1 VDPTVLPGTD
11 RSPLPIRV
19 RDGGAA
25 VARRFVGSVRVR
37 LTVAVTLIFA
47 VTLSAAAYILVHQV
61 QATLI
66 EDVRS
71 RNDTVAQAVSRLLSN
86 GSVSVESLRANS
98 FEVPQ
103 DVASA
108 YDQQML
114 NEGITQSYIFVQGSG
129 LNTADSSPTLFE
141 RLRSF
146 LGADTSTPQPLFGK
160 TVPSALPPDRFAVST
175 LTINTR
181 TGPVL
186 LSVASP
192 LDSINRTVSRLK
204 AALFF
209 AVPGL
214 ILAVGLMTWFMTG
227 RVLRPVTAITGRVN
241 EITGSTLDERVPV
254 PPTDDE
260 IAELAQ
266 TMNAM
271 LDRLESSADRQRRFM
286 SDASHELRSPVAS
299 IRLQLETALMDPS
312 TDWPAVAQTVLG
324 EDARL
329 ESLVS
334 NLLALTRLEE
344 GVRRPHVE
352 VDLDEIVLEQTR
364 RPFRVPVDR
373 RGVGAGRVM
382 GVPTELASVVR
393 NLVDNAARHA
403 ATEVRVM
410 LGATGGVV
418 RLTVIDDGPGVPVD
432 MREKVFER
440 FARLSEARTRDAG
453 GAGLGLALTKR
464 IVEAHGG
471 TIHIEDAP
479 LQGASFVVEL
489 PAAPG
494 DANDLEDAE
503 DVEDVEDVGHRDV
516 ADRPADAVETAG

>member
-1 VDPTVLPGTD
+1 MEPTVLSGTD
-11 RSPLPIRV
+11 RSRLPVRV

-37 LTVAVTLIFA
+37 LTLAVTLIFA
-47 VTLSAAAYILVHQV
+47 VTLSGAAYILVHQV

-71 RNDTVAQAVSRLLSN
+71 RNNTVAQAVSKLLSAGTVTV
-86 GSVSVESLRANS
+86 GSLQTNSVEI
-98 FEVPQ
+98 PQ

-129 LNTADSSPTLFE
+129 LNAADSSPTLFE

-146 LGADTSTPQPLFGK
+146 LGADTSTPQALFGK
-160 TVPSALPPDRFAVST
+160 TVPSDLAPDRFAVST
-175 LTINTR
+175 LTINTS

-254 PPTDDE
+254 PQTDDE

-403 ATEVRVM
+403 TTEVRVT
-410 LGATGGVV
+410 LGVTDGVV
-418 RLTVIDDGPGVPVD
+418 RLTVIDDGPGVPPD
-432 MREKVFER
+432 MRDKVFER

-479 LQGASFVVEL
+479 LQGASFVVDL

-494 DANDLEDAE
+494 NVD
-503 DVEDVEDVGHRDV
+503 DVDDVDDRDIV
-516 ADRPADAVETAG
+516 DQPADAVGTAG